1 MNQVSGQFQQFADPV
16 TIKLQ
21 GHSRFQSAFGG
32 GFFRIPDFESAK
44 PINLWKA
51 NLHCLSEFIKR
62 YLQEFQGRSNS

>member
-1 MNQVSGQFQQFADPV
+1 MNHVSGQFQQFADPI

-32 GFFRIPDFESAK
+32 GFFRILDFGSAK

-51 NLHCLSEFIKR
+51 ELTLSI
-62 YLQEFQGRSNS
+62 

>member
-1 MNQVSGQFQQFADPV
+1 MNQVSGQFQQFADPI

-21 GHSRFQSAFGG
+21 VHSRFQSAFGG
-32 GFFRIPDFESAK
+32 GFFSDSEFRVGK

-62 YLQEFQGRSNS
+62 YLQKFQVHSSS

>member
-21 GHSRFQSAFGG
+21 RLSRFGVRRRVISDS
-32 GFFRIPDFESAK
+32 GFRVGK

-51 NLHCLSEFIKR
+51 NLHCLSELIKR
-62 YLQEFQGRSNS
+62 YLQKFQVRSNS